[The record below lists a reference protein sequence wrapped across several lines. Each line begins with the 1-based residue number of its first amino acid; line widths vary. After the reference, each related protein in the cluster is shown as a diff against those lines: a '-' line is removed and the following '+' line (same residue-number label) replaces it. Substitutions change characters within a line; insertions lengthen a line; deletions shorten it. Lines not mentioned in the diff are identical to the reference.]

1 MADLST
7 ISINTDHTSNFPL
20 HSPTPTRSTTFYFD
34 CVIFE
39 VENVLYK
46 IPRARLIEESSLFE
60 TMFALPPGPGNSC
73 EGEDD
78 DHPITLPQIKRKEWE
93 CLLRLLFRNSIAGPP
108 DFTLDEWISILKLAT
123 KWDMSASRACSIE
136 NIAGFD
142 GIPAQKIRLAR
153 EYHVPRYFIPCL
165 VQLIGRSEP
174 LTADECRD
182 IGMECALKIVSLR
195 ERYYDP
201 SRNDGIFRQRRV
213 ASDMSSPTNNSWN
226 SIVSEIHK
234 TFTDQDEF
242 YS

>member
-46 IPRARLIEESSLFE
+46 IPRARLVEESSLFE

-93 CLLRLLFRNSIAGPP
+93 CLLRLLFCNSIAGPP
-108 DFTLDEWISILKLAT
+108 DFTLDEWVSILKLAT
-123 KWDMSASRACSIE
+123 KWDMSTARTCAIE
-136 NIAGFD
+136 KIAEHD
-142 GIPAQKIRLAR
+142 GIPAKKIRLAR
-153 EYHVPRYFIPCL
+153 DYRVPRYFIPSL
-165 VQLIGRSEP
+165 VQLIGRSNP
-174 LTADECRD
+174 LTADDYKD
-182 IGMECALKIVSLR
+182 IGVECALKVVSLR

-201 SRNDGIFRQRRV
+201 NHNAGMFRQQRV
-213 ASDMSSPTNNSWN
+213 ASDISSPTNNSWN
-226 SIVSEIHK
+226 GIVSEIHK

-242 YS
+242 YR